1 MTSKLKFLTKISLKR
16 KINTKWFLIANIIFA
31 VLIIGLLNIDTVI
44 NFFGGDFDETQIIY
58 VKDNTNKTF
67 DILKAQND
75 NYKNITNDEENAFK
89 LEKTNQNYE
98 EIFEN
103 KKNKEAWYLIIN
115 NDTNNYINVKLIS
128 EGYISTTSYAGL
140 STILN
145 NTKTSIAM
153 AESNIDPNELAKIS
167 SPLKIDRQILIIFII

>member
-89 LEKTNQNYE
+89 LEKTNQTSE

-103 KKNKEAWYLIIN
+103 KKNKEAW
-115 NDTNNYINVKLIS
+115 
-128 EGYISTTSYAGL
+128 
-140 STILN
+140 
-145 NTKTSIAM
+145 
-153 AESNIDPNELAKIS
+153 
-167 SPLKIDRQILIIFII
+167 